1 MSEKYNNTK
10 EIILQGKYALDGKD
24 LNIHFNKDERWVMK
38 NALRELN
45 QKRLKN
51 SPKNPF
57 LK

>member
-24 LNIHFNKDERWVMK
+24 LNVHFNKDERWVMK

-51 SPKNPF
+51 HPVIKN
-57 LK
+57 